1 MVTPSQPLIGKASK
15 DKDVMGALRQKK
27 TGKQAENAKLNSAQI
42 IEASIKKEAPNM
54 DPKKVMAGLGAMAK
68 KGMVKFVQIGNTVFS
83 LRDVSPG
90 IAEWHTFT
98 VEPVPT
104 LIKRYQAAMNTAKE
118 MGYKKLMSYS
128 TNPAFNKI
136 AQETG
141 LPVKISQSQQMVN
154 GKMVPAYKYEI
165 DV

>member
-1 MVTPSQPLIGKASK
+1 MVAPSKPLVGDKGGDKA
-15 DKDVMGALRQKK
+15 VMGAIRQKK
-27 TGKQAENAKLNSAQI
+27 TDKQAENVKLNSEQI
-42 IEASIKKEAPNM
+42 IAASVKKEAPNM
-54 DPKKVMAGLGAMAK
+54 DTQKVMAGLGAMAK
-68 KGMVKFVQIGNTVFS
+68 RGMIKFVQIGNTVFS
-83 LRDVSPG
+83 LRDISPG
-90 IAEWHTFT
+90 VAEWHTFT

-104 LIKRYQAAMNTAKE
+104 LIKRYQAAMNTAKQ

-128 TNPAFNKI
+128 TSPAFNKI